1 MIWIFTCVFIYS
13 SYGFGTFYFYI
24 QLVIKLL
31 YFKKLISF
39 YSSSKKGKKEKPP
52 KQGSTRLPKFPV
64 VDFSSSKENATKCF
78 PYSEVPK
85 FR

>member
-1 MIWIFTCVFIYS
+1 MIWIFNCVFINL
-13 SYGFGTFYFYI
+13 SYGLGTLHFYY
-24 QLVIKLL
+24 QLVFKLL
-31 YFKKLISF
+31 YFQKLILF
-39 YSSSKKGKKEKPP
+39 YSSGKKGKKEKPP

>member
-1 MIWIFTCVFIYS
+1 MQRLF
-13 SYGFGTFYFYI
+13 
-24 QLVIKLL
+24 LVITLNAYYKYTENPFAFILFPGNGHFFIITL
-31 YFKKLISF
+31 FVIS
-39 YSSSKKGKKEKPP
+39 KRGKSKEKPP
-52 KQGSTRLPKFPV
+52 NKGSTRLPKFPV